1 MAGRACAFSSSAR
14 MPPRP
19 QRPLPCPSPPP
30 LPHNERRC
38 TPLHAA
44 APPYHRTP
52 LHDAAAIMPP
62 NAGHHTAERRQ
73 TMQRRLSPPSPHP
86 HVFACVSVCVCA
98 RARWNGGRHAATH
111 GGSVPC
117 GGGAASGGAACGGA
131 AVRWGGVTWRVA
143 WCVAVCRRRRGGVR
157 CGACGGAVCG
167 AAACGARA
175 WRARPGLGN
184 DDRRFLLPMCPCVR
198 VCVRARRVLCAAAWR
213 AAVRHTPRRR
223 GVRRRGTPRR
233 QARWRQAVR
242 RSVPVGRRAGGA
254 AVRWGGGPVGGVPWC
269 VPVGA
274 AWRVAFR
281 RGGAGRRAVAVRVL
295 DWVMSAGPSVAAPI
309 HACKSGGCGACTRET
324 G

>member
-19 QRPLPCPSPPP
+19 QRPLPCPSPPS

-117 GGGAASGGAACGGA
+117 GGGAASGGAA
-131 AVRWGGVTWRVA
+131 
-143 WCVAVCRRRRGGVR
+143 
-157 CGACGGAVCG
+157 
-167 AAACGARA
+167 
-175 WRARPGLGN
+175 
-184 DDRRFLLPMCPCVR
+184 
-198 VCVRARRVLCAAAWR
+198 
-213 AAVRHTPRRR
+213 
-223 GVRRRGTPRR
+223 
-233 QARWRQAVR
+233 
-242 RSVPVGRRAGGA
+242 SGGA
-254 AVRWGGGPVGGVPWC
+254 AVRWGGGPVGRRDVARGMVRGGVP
-269 VPVGA
+269 A
-274 AWRVAFR
+274 TAWRRAVRRVR
-281 RGGAGRRAVAVRVL
+281 RGGVRCDGVRCEG
-295 DWVMSAGPSVAAPI
+295 V
-309 HACKSGGCGACTRET
+309 ACKTWSG
-324 G
+324 